1 MNAITP
7 HHDDDDDGYS
17 GSLVSGRLIKGQL
30 LRWNE
35 TNDWIDRDGLRP
47 PEIMLAIAISE
58 ALQCWRNKKPVETIT
73 EKPLP
78 DVNDLN
84 EAVPK
89 SEWEPGLDGKPKPPW
104 QHQVIV
110 YLIDPTSGG
119 FFTYLNSTIGA
130 RMAVDQLR
138 EKVITMRALR
148 GVRVMPVVK
157 LTHRPMKTAFGMK
170 RRPEFEVVEW
180 RQWGGGTI
188 SGPQTPQ
195 LAGPASE
202 SPLEPKAEPKTE
214 TAGNQSLASM
224 RSVKPVSTA
233 EFVSDEIPW

>member
-7 HHDDDDDGYS
+7 HHDDDDDGFS

-30 LRWNE
+30 VRWNE
-35 TNDWIDRDGLRP
+35 TNGWMDRDGLRP
-47 PEIMLAIAISE
+47 PEIMLAIALSE
-58 ALQCWRNKKPVETIT
+58 ALQCWKGKKPVETIT
-73 EKPLP
+73 AKPLP

-119 FFTYLNSTIGA
+119 FFTYLNSTTGA
-130 RMAVDQLR
+130 RIAVDQLR

-148 GVRVMPVVK
+148 GARVVPVVR
-157 LTHRPMKTAFGMK
+157 LTHRPMKTQFGM
-170 RRPEFEVVEW
+170 RNRPEFEVIEW
-180 RQWGGGTI
+180 RQWGGDGGAI
-188 SGPQTPQ
+188 AAPRAPQ
-195 LAGPASE
+195 LSGPASA
-202 SPLEPKAEPKTE
+202 PTPKPTAAEQTI
-214 TAGNQSLASM
+214 TGM
-224 RSVKPVSTA
+224 GTVKPVPPK
-233 EFVSDEIPW
+233 EFIDDEIQW